1 MDSGNVVEFDHP
13 AVLLQNPE
21 SIFYDL
27 VKETGMFDLLVKQA
41 KACLNGEKSEGD
53 SGNID
58 HHPEPDTRTVRLDS
72 EAFSDVP
79 LSNI

>member
-27 VKETGMFDLLVKQA
+27 VKETGMFDLLVEQA
-41 KACLNGEKSEGD
+41 EACLNCSD
-53 SGNID
+53 DAD
-58 HHPEPDTRTVRLDS
+58 HKTK
-72 EAFSDVP
+72 
-79 LSNI
+79 